1 MEFGDSYIRCCNITG
16 MNEMT
21 TVLREELSHR
31 EWAQADLARV
41 LNWPVQAMSEIMQ
54 GKRRVDAGMA
64 LDLAALTDRSAS
76 DWLAIQN
83 AVDLED
89 ARRRFADRGQRISAR
104 AALEDIVPVRE
115 LIRRGVIS
123 RSDPDTQ
130 AAEVAELIGDDRTFG
145 ASAKRSL
152 TEMPFSRAQTAWIA
166 LARRKAKALSLA
178 QFDDPGF
185 SGFVRALPQFANE
198 PEDFASLP
206 KRFAELGV
214 ALVHIEAFPGGRI
227 DGVSLAIG
235 DNPMIALSGRGKRFD
250 KVMFTLLHEC
260 AHVVEGHWRDA
271 PRLHEDGRE
280 FIVGDRLVEN
290 QVDAL
295 AAEWC
300 FPGGLSKQRPVTRQH
315 IAALA
320 AKYGVAEALVIGNLQ
335 HNQIIEWSSAL
346 SRGLPTVEEELK
358 LWA

>member
-1 MEFGDSYIRCCNITG
+1 

-21 TVLREELSHR
+21 NVLREELSQR
-31 EWAQADLARV
+31 KWAQADLARV

-185 SGFVRALPQFANE
+185 SGFDSVPW
-198 PEDFASLP
+198 S
-206 KRFAELGV
+206 
-214 ALVHIEAFPGGRI
+214 
-227 DGVSLAIG
+227 
-235 DNPMIALSGRGKRFD
+235 
-250 KVMFTLLHEC
+250 
-260 AHVVEGHWRDA
+260 
-271 PRLHEDGRE
+271 
-280 FIVGDRLVEN
+280 
-290 QVDAL
+290 
-295 AAEWC
+295 
-300 FPGGLSKQRPVTRQH
+300 GGLRIS
-315 IAALA
+315 
-320 AKYGVAEALVIGNLQ
+320 GVVHAS
-335 HNQIIEWSSAL
+335 WST
-346 SRGLPTVEEELK
+346 SRVER
-358 LWA
+358 

>member
-1 MEFGDSYIRCCNITG
+1 
-16 MNEMT
+16 MT

-31 EWAQADLARV
+31 KWAQADLARV
-41 LNWPVQAMSEIMQ
+41 LNWPVQTMSEIMQ
-54 GKRRVDAGMA
+54 GKRRVDAAMA

-130 AAEVAELIGDDRTFG
+130 AAEFAELIGDDRTFG

-185 SGFVRALPQFANE
+185 SGFACALPQFANE
-198 PEDFASLP
+198 PKDFASLP

-290 QVDAL
+290 QVSAL

-315 IAALA
+315 ISALA
-320 AKYGVAEALVIGNLQ
+320 AKFSVAEALVIGNLQ

-346 SRGLPTVEEELK
+346 SRGLPSVEEELK